1 MEQKIYFYN
10 TATRKKEEFRENK
23 EVPVGIYSCG
33 PTVYSSPHIG
43 NMYAYVC
50 WDVLVRTLE
59 FLGYD
64 VHQVINITD
73 VGHLV
78 ADSDDGEDKME
89 KGSKAEGLTAWDLAK
104 KYENEFVE
112 NLDKLNIK
120 RPWKMPR
127 ATDHIKE
134 QIELIQLIEKN
145 GFTYKI
151 SDGIYFDT
159 SKFAGY
165 GDFAKLDMEKLKA
178 GASLE
183 TNPEKKNQADFALW
197 KFSPKDG
204 TKRQMEWESPWGVG
218 FPGWHI
224 ECTAMSTKYLGNP
237 FDIHTGGEDHIAIHH
252 TNEIAQGF
260 GAWGRQTAN
269 IWMHNAF
276 ITFKGAKI
284 SKSSGGLYT
293 VMDLEKMG
301 YDPLAYRYMV
311 LSSHYRK
318 GMEFSEDN
326 LRAAQISLNKLN
338 KVFSG
343 EFGAK
348 KIDQNALPDENYI
361 KEFAKC
367 ISNDLAMPEALAVVW
382 KLVKS
387 ELDDSVKI
395 KTLEEFDKVLGLN
408 LSLYHYVKNMD
419 KKVVEEEIPQEIQDL
434 ARKRAE
440 AKTNKDW
447 AEADRLRDLIKEKGF
462 EVQDGKDGAKIHKI

>member
-1 MEQKIYFYN
+1 MESKIYFYN
-10 TATRKKEEFRENK
+10 TATRKKEELKTIKPNF
-23 EVPVGIYSCG
+23 VGIYSCG

-59 FLGYD
+59 FLGYE
-64 VHQVINITD
+64 VHQVVNITD

-78 ADSDDGEDKME
+78 TDADSGEDKME
-89 KGSKAEGLTAWDLAK
+89 KGSKREGLNAWDLAK
-104 KYENEFVE
+104 KYETEFVE

-127 ATDHIKE
+127 ATDHISE
-134 QIELIQLIEKN
+134 QIELIKLIEKN
-145 GFTYKI
+145 SFTYQI
-151 SDGIYFDT
+151 TDGIYFDT
-159 SKFAGY
+159 SKFPGY
-165 GDFAKLDMEKLKA
+165 GDFAHLDMEKLKA

-260 GAWGRQTAN
+260 GAWGWQTAN
-269 IWMHNAF
+269 YWMHNAF

-301 YDPLAYRYMV
+301 YDPLDYRYLV
-311 LSSHYRK
+311 LGSHYRK
-318 GMEFSEDN
+318 GMEFSEEN
-326 LRAAQISLNKLN
+326 LKAARNARLKLNELVKGELGNVSQEWLNKF
-338 KVFSG
+338 K
-343 EFGAK
+343 E
-348 KIDQNALPDENYI
+348 KISD
-361 KEFAKC
+361 
-367 ISNDLAMPEALAVVW
+367 DLQMPEVLANLWLMW
-382 KLVKS
+382 KSNINVEDKRATAI
-387 ELDDSVKI
+387 EM
-395 KTLEEFDKVLGLN
+395 DKVLGLKLDN
-408 LSLYHYVKNMD
+408 KI
-419 KKVVEEEIPQEIQDL
+419 VEEEIPEEIKDL
-434 ARKRAE
+434 VNKRIE
-440 AKTNKDW
+440 AKANKNW

-462 EVQDGKDGAKIHKI
+462 EMQDTKDGVKIHQI

>member
-1 MEQKIYFYN
+1 MKIYN
-10 TATRKKEEFRENK
+10 TATRSKEELKTIVEGK
-23 EVPVGIYSCG
+23 AGLYCCG

-64 VHQVINITD
+64 VHQVINVTD

-89 KGSKAEGLTAWDLAK
+89 KGSKKEGLTAWDLAK

-127 ATDHIKE
+127 ATDHIPE
-134 QIELIQLIEKN
+134 QIELIKLIEKN
-145 GFTYKI
+145 GFTYQI

-159 SKFAGY
+159 GKFSGY
-165 GDFAKLDMEKLKA
+165 GDFAHLDMEKLKA

-183 TNPEKKNQADFALW
+183 TNPEKKSQSDFALW

-204 TKRQMEWESPWGVG
+204 TKRQMEWESPWGKG

-224 ECTAMSTKYLGNP
+224 ECTAMSTKYLENP

-252 TNEIAQGF
+252 TNEIAQAF
-260 GAWGRQTAN
+260 GAWGKQTAN
-269 IWMHNAF
+269 YWMHNAF

-284 SKSSGGLYT
+284 SKSSGGLYA

-301 YDPLAYRYMV
+301 YDALDYRYMV
-311 LSSHYRK
+311 LGSHYRK
-318 GMEFSEDN
+318 GMEFSEEN
-326 LRAAQISLNKLN
+326 LKAAKTARLKLN
-338 KVFSG
+338 ELAQGQVGTIDEGWLDKFR
-343 EFGAK
+343 E
-348 KIDQNALPDENYI
+348 KISD
-361 KEFAKC
+361 
-367 ISNDLAMPEALAVVW
+367 DLAMPEALATIWIMW
-382 KLVKS
+382 KS
-387 ELDDSVKI
+387 QMKI
-395 KTLEEFDKVLGLN
+395 ENKIATLLEMDKVLGLN
-408 LSLYHYVKNMD
+408 LG
-419 KKVVEEEIPQEIQDL
+419 KKVAEEIIPQEIKDL
-434 ARKRAE
+434 AQKRAE

-447 AEADRLRDLIKEKGF
+447 VKADELRDLIKEKGYTL
-462 EVQDGKDGAKIHKI
+462 EDGKEGVKINKI